1 MQQYILQTPRLILRP
16 LTAADAEEVFIWC
29 SDPLV
34 NRFMPY
40 ALYTKTED
48 VRRWL
53 ETVEK
58 NEKQYEFGFVCKE
71 NNRLIGSGGIGPAED
86 NTQWEIGY
94 NLRSDCWNQG
104 YATEAA
110 KAMIDF
116 AYQEFDINDFGA
128 NHAEANPASGRVME
142 KCGMYFDHYGEYS
155 RFDGSETF
163 PAKFYKLHLD

>member
-1 MQQYILQTPRLILRP
+1 MKQYILQTPRLILRP
-16 LTAADAEEVFIWC
+16 LVSSDTKEVFIWC

-40 ALYTKTED
+40 ALYTNEDD
-48 VRRWL
+48 VRSWL

-58 NEKQYEFGFVCKE
+58 NENIYEFGFVCKE
-71 NNRLIGSGGIGPAED
+71 NNRLIGSGGIGPTED
-86 NTQWEIGY
+86 KTQWELGY
-94 NLRSDCWNQG
+94 NLRSDCWNRG

-116 AYQEFDINDFGA
+116 AYTEFNIHNFSA
-128 NHAEANPASGRVME
+128 NHAVENPASGRVME
-142 KCGMYFDHYGEYS
+142 KCGMHFDHYGEYS

-163 PAKFYKLHLD
+163 RAKFYKLHLD

>member
-71 NNRLIGSGGIGPAED
+71 NNRLIGSGGIGRRK
-86 NTQWEIGY
+86 TIHSGK
-94 NLRSDCWNQG
+94 L
-104 YATEAA
+104 ATTSVLTAGTR
-110 KAMIDF
+110 AMPRRR
-116 AYQEFDINDFGA
+116 Q
-128 NHAEANPASGRVME
+128 
-142 KCGMYFDHYGEYS
+142 
-155 RFDGSETF
+155 
-163 PAKFYKLHLD
+163 KL

>member
-53 ETVEK
+53 EPVEK

-116 AYQEFDINDFGA
+116 AYQEFDIHDFGA
-128 NHAEANPASGRVME
+128 
-142 KCGMYFDHYGEYS
+142 
-155 RFDGSETF
+155 
-163 PAKFYKLHLD
+163 

>member
-1 MQQYILQTPRLILRP
+1 MKHYILQTPRLILRP
-16 LTAADAEEVFIWC
+16 LTTADAEAVFIWC
-29 SDPLV
+29 SDPKV

-40 ALYTKTED
+40 ALYTKVED

-58 NEKQYEFGFVCKE
+58 DEKHYEFGFLCKE
-71 NNRLIGSGGIGPAED
+71 NNLLIGSGGIGPEND
-86 NTQWEIGY
+86 NRLWNIGY

-116 AYQEFDINDFGA
+116 AYREFDIHDFCA
-128 NHAEANPASGRVME
+128 NHAVKNAASGKVME
-142 KCGMYFDHYGEYS
+142 KCGMHFDHYGEYS
-155 RFDGSETF
+155 RFDGSEIF

>member
-16 LTAADAEEVFIWC
+16 LTAADAKEVFIWC

-110 KAMIDF
+110 KAMILTGVKPSRQNFINFILIDF
-116 AYQEFDINDFGA
+116 LIDSAG
-128 NHAEANPASGRVME
+128 PGLS
-142 KCGMYFDHYGEYS
+142 
-155 RFDGSETF
+155 
-163 PAKFYKLHLD
+163 